1 MVLTPYTYLDCI
13 LMYSKCISRSRK
25 YTQDTTVACLPTR
38 YKNEIHLEYMQD
50 SVIRYMCLQSPLRV
64 RSYGG
69 RVSSCRALHV
79 HCSSTQPRRLKPVG
93 SRDGRRVLVDLAT
106 REQHAD
112 SPRCHEPF
120 LSQTQATACLR
131 LAEEGCIFVRE
142 SNLELPGW
150 ISSLCVPDT

>member
-1 MVLTPYTYLDCI
+1 MRGTLHVSGLHVDASASAEQPRQLHSA
-13 LMYSKCISRSRK
+13 L
-25 YTQDTTVACLPTR
+25 QVETTVSKLAPPGSWRALVGSQPD
-38 YKNEIHLEYMQD
+38 H
-50 SVIRYMCLQSPLRV
+50 LRV

-120 LSQTQATACLR
+120 LSQTQATVCLR

>member
-1 MVLTPYTYLDCI
+1 MLLRRQSSKGNFIPHSKLKLPYQNSSPLA
-13 LMYSKCISRSRK
+13 LGELRK
-25 YTQDTTVACLPTR
+25 PARP
-38 YKNEIHLEYMQD
+38 
-50 SVIRYMCLQSPLRV
+50 PLRV

-106 REQHAD
+106 REQHAN

-120 LSQTQATACLR
+120 LSQTQATVCLR

-142 SNLELPGW
+142 PNLELSG
-150 ISSLCVPDT
+150 